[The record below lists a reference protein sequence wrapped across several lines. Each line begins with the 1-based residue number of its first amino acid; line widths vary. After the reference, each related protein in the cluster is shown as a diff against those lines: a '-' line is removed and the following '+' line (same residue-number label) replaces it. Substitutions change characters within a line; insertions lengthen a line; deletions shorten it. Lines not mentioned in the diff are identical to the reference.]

1 MPTRSRSGLGR
12 EVRSHTDPST
22 PVGSALGPH
31 GPLAPVQLSLTAL
44 NLSSPHAFAQAIP
57 LWGPLPLARGRL
69 GGLGGQGESDK
80 PRGLNPSL

>member
-12 EVRSHTDPST
+12 EVGSHTDPST
-22 PVGSALGPH
+22 PGGSALGPH

-57 LWGPLPLARGRL
+57 FVGTSSL
-69 GGLGGQGESDK
+69 GQG
-80 PRGLNPSL
+80 